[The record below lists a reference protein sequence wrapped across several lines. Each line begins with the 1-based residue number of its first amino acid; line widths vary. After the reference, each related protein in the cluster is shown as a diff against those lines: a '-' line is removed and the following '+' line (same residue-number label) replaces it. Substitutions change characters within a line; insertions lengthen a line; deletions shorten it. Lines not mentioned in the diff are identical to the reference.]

1 LKARGKVY
9 LGVELEMIYLGTSK
23 GRRSRHR
30 NLFLYTTAT
39 TMSDPL
45 SIAASVAGLLSLA
58 GTASK
63 SIFQFIS
70 SIADAPE
77 QARHLTRE
85 LYALNVALGQVQGS
99 LLDPRFSTEND
110 DSSDI
115 SMLHECLASCTT
127 VFSELENRLRNAGLT
142 EESLGSRS
150 VGSFQRG
157 WKSVKWSFTDDELR
171 ELLRR
176 VEAEKATL
184 GLINNA
190 FAAYVDLRSMLVW
203 NLLIP
208 ICKFSKLTAGI
219 LGCLKETKTQ
229 MRRMNRRLKN
239 VQVILEWVAQKSC
252 QQNTNHNQGSSTPMI
267 FSPDD
272 FLESSVVT
280 ASTSYGPGEL
290 ANLLQSTSSVL
301 SLTLETNL
309 DDTVTVQWSPAEAA
323 APQRS
328 SAAEIRLGTPQWS
341 TDNGSNLFDSTEIIP
356 MLQSRRFGTLDV
368 LEKINPYEAVID
380 TFLSP
385 PSFASLAWG
394 VSQLHKSNITL

>member
-1 LKARGKVY
+1 
-9 LGVELEMIYLGTSK
+9 
-23 GRRSRHR
+23 
-30 NLFLYTTAT
+30 
-39 TMSDPL
+39 MSDPL

-190 FAAYVDLRSMLVW
+190 FTAYVDLRSMLIW

-219 LGCLKETKTQ
+219 LGSLKETETQ
-229 MRRMNRRLKN
+229 MRRMNRKLKN

-252 QQNTNHNQGSSTPMI
+252 QQNTDHNQGSSTPMI

-272 FLESSVVT
+272 ILESSVVT
-280 ASTSYGPGEL
+280 ASTSYEPGEL
-290 ANLLQSTSSVL
+290 ANLLQPTSSVL

-323 APQRS
+323 APLRS
-328 SAAEIRLGTPQWS
+328 SAAEIRLGTPQRS
-341 TDNGSNLFDSTEIIP
+341 TDNGSSLFDSTEIIS

-368 LEKINPYEAVID
+368 LEKINKYATIMD
-380 TFLSP
+380 TVVQYSP
-385 PSFASLAWG
+385 LFTSLAWG
-394 VSQLHKSNITL
+394 VSQLHKSNVCYIIN